1 MSRPATTNNVKRALR
16 RGVLAATLAAL
27 IGIFSAGISAA
38 GAEQT
43 FSVFVHIQYPDG
55 FVYEHAFATGVP
67 ASGLGS
73 ILAECGRSHKWGA
86 GSAVQYHCFAQPE

>member
-1 MSRPATTNNVKRALR
+1 MARPATSKDTKRALR
-16 RGVLAATLAAL
+16 RGVLAVTLTAL
-27 IGIFSAGISAA
+27 IGIFSGGISAA
-38 GAEQT
+38 GPEQT
-43 FSVFVHIQYPDG
+43 FSVFVHIDYPDG

-86 GSAVQYHCFAQPE
+86 GSAVHYHCFAQPE